1 MKNTNYERWDSCIY
15 DGDSAEDR
23 QILNN
28 ILRGD
33 AFIEKLTGFSQ
44 IYKTRDGE
52 DRVLFVDLGDKRFAF
67 LLRLTGHRYNHL
79 KYLKNYRYIQSFVE
93 RVNLTDNILQD
104 EDNVV
109 ENVAQEQSSRVYY
122 FNRRLVVLD
131 ATQENALTTPTPLVV
146 TGGAGTGK
154 TMIACIKIQQWLAD
168 RDASDTS
175 PILYVSLSAALV
187 HEIEH
192 ALRTIGITSQDVHC
206 KTYQQ
211 VMLEKDTSLAGRNIV
226 DFTHFSEWFT
236 AQYLTKSKVKKSE
249 IAKRLNQED
258 AKGVY
263 EVFREIAGGLRTER
277 SARSLLACKISDIA
291 VALDAYMQFL
301 LTNGDYDPALCAV
314 EVESSYYGCIVDE
327 AQQFTPQQWLML
339 CKLVPHTEC
348 APNIIF
354 VGDEYYQRSFDSQC
368 LLREKIT
375 LLTQYYPVNQLVL
388 EQGYR
393 LPENVKTFTNH
404 LVTLRNLLHVNV
416 ATRSE
421 RVLTSDANVMAGNV
435 VVERAS
441 PQLIQQLK
449 LQTQLPHCFVITSE
463 KSRKRAAARFGADS
477 LIFTPNEVGGQEC
490 EKAIVFELFGQDN
503 DDLLLMS
510 LDVSASHTSLRLDE
524 SQPVLIKK
532 GADYFLHGYN
542 GKKWCFANLDK
553 NIINTHPQLRFPEVG
568 AEPVYVQATEDLKAL
583 YIYLEQKKLHMVQD
597 DPMLA
602 NIEKRLRESK
612 KHTPAGGGMQ
622 QDDIITWVNARIIA
636 CTRLTDILWVLFPEQ
651 TKYPLLFEFLKPA
664 LKSSDLD
671 LINVEL
677 DSASLRQEW
686 LEFAD
691 RLQLKFTPENA
702 QKAREIYLRYGLTEE
717 DIELRKASLLSRSVI
732 IQSLTTSQQTQKEF
746 LNQFYFYLT
755 SHKLAVFFQEHS
767 IENLKLLVKDDCS
780 LLEKILQVK
789 SHSNIL
795 YDYFL
800 ENVHQFTLLENLY
813 SSDELLQLIIK
824 TSNVGMLKLLITFGR
839 DLTPEEEQQYANC
852 YPEVKKIFKHS
863 LKILLT
869 GKSFLGFLFY
879 EHIETLFKVYF
890 DAFID
895 SNFNKQLLIS
905 RSVIPFLYDN
915 DYENINYNEE
925 TFIMAVNVGNLDFVK
940 NCVTDPNRKYMLT
953 SVAVYISVILFEQ
966 YEILDFILNNIDP
979 CQVGKILLFA
989 IKQQNT
995 TVIDSCVAHRFNLIY
1010 NYDYIISEVEIEFSD
1025 LIESNIIL
1033 KQEFVKY
1040 NLAKAL
1046 LQKLSIRNLSAYFNF
1061 LINNNQLS
1069 ELMSSI
1075 NYVFKPSLDTESIYH
1090 TTSLNPMKMYDM
1102 TMNKGNFVIV
1112 FEFLLGKKEDFKK
1125 FLLNNL
1131 KKHVSQPQNSILFT
1145 LADYSFVYND
1155 KSTTFLELA
1164 YEYGAD
1170 WFVLEYVRAAVLKVG
1185 IIEGLGSKIVGFD
1198 IENGKQT
1205 LLNWVLSQFQYTKEI
1220 IFEYLYNNNSELNA
1234 LQEFYGPEVLL
1245 DILIKH
1251 KNIRLIQLLL
1261 AFGKPLENNV
1271 VLEKYTMYSR
1281 FKACHKNSIRVHLK
1295 SCATQKD
1302 LYLALFDDLDILT
1315 KYLKNNVDSSEPR
1328 HVIQYGYFDPNNSSL
1343 LENMDFLFSALLV
1356 GNTQVFECYIEKFGI
1371 SQFMSLKFYS
1381 YPVYLTLIH
1390 FNQYEIFAKIA
1401 HLFDI
1406 NYNTLSFVYAL
1417 KIMSPCFLDLIMQYP
1432 VNLLILSR
1440 DQTAEILTSYDYL
1453 LKKSGELSLSPLV
1466 LKEVIKFKMLSS
1478 NQFSKNDCYEYLRCV
1493 ELGDKEL
1500 GIYDDNAPFKNI
1512 DSSVLRLFLTS
1523 TYVFTDCLYSDCM
1536 EKSKICYTETLLY
1549 KLSNTVCDSYG
1560 NIGLHIAYKLDA
1572 PVLIDLFGYLDAVDQ
1587 IAHEN
1592 KYTTIG
1598 LAFIRMRDMTQSSA
1612 LRAIDQDLIHQIIKI
1627 RGVRR
1632 SYQMCKSNPEWM
1644 PIHAAIECQSSLILT
1659 TILQI
1664 DNTVINAKYQNRT
1677 PVFMVLQQY
1686 ATMSIKVM
1694 KLMLMIL
1701 NKYGADFRQD
1711 QAELCEMLR
1720 SLEQIVPEEEK
1731 KFFNDIIELFPE
1743 YRTIRP
1749 TLSFFAP
1756 HESFNSENALTH
1768 FNPTTR

>member
-154 TMIACIKIQQWLAD
+154 TMIACVKIQQWLAD

-211 VMLEKDTSLAGRNIV
+211 VMLEKDRSLAGRNIV
-226 DFTHFSEWFT
+226 GFTHFAEWFT

-368 LLREKIT
+368 LLREKIS

-532 GADYFLHGYN
+532 GADYFIHGYN
-542 GKKWCFANLDK
+542 GKKWGFAKLDK
-553 NIINTHPQLRFPEVG
+553 NIINTHPQLMFPEVG

-746 LNQFYFYLT
+746 LSQFYYYLT

-795 YDYFL
+795 CDYFL
-800 ENVHQFTLLENLY
+800 ANLQQFTLLENSY
-813 SSDELLQLIIK
+813 SGDELLKIIIK
-824 TSNVGMLKLLITFGR
+824 TENIGMLKLLVAFGR
-839 DLTPEEEQQYANC
+839 DITADEARNYDNF
-852 YPEVKKIFKHS
+852 YPDLIKKI
-863 LKILLT
+863 
-869 GKSFLGFLFY
+869 
-879 EHIETLFKVYF
+879 
-890 DAFID
+890 
-895 SNFNKQLLIS
+895 
-905 RSVIPFLYDN
+905 
-915 DYENINYNEE
+915 
-925 TFIMAVNVGNLDFVK
+925 
-940 NCVTDPNRKYMLT
+940 
-953 SVAVYISVILFEQ
+953 
-966 YEILDFILNNIDP
+966 
-979 CQVGKILLFA
+979 
-989 IKQQNT
+989 
-995 TVIDSCVAHRFNLIY
+995 
-1010 NYDYIISEVEIEFSD
+1010 
-1025 LIESNIIL
+1025 
-1033 KQEFVKY
+1033 
-1040 NLAKAL
+1040 
-1046 LQKLSIRNLSAYFNF
+1046 
-1061 LINNNQLS
+1061 
-1069 ELMSSI
+1069 
-1075 NYVFKPSLDTESIYH
+1075 
-1090 TTSLNPMKMYDM
+1090 
-1102 TMNKGNFVIV
+1102 
-1112 FEFLLGKKEDFKK
+1112 
-1125 FLLNNL
+1125 
-1131 KKHVSQPQNSILFT
+1131 
-1145 LADYSFVYND
+1145 
-1155 KSTTFLELA
+1155 
-1164 YEYGAD
+1164 
-1170 WFVLEYVRAAVLKVG
+1170 
-1185 IIEGLGSKIVGFD
+1185 
-1198 IENGKQT
+1198 
-1205 LLNWVLSQFQYTKEI
+1205 
-1220 IFEYLYNNNSELNA
+1220 
-1234 LQEFYGPEVLL
+1234 
-1245 DILIKH
+1245 
-1251 KNIRLIQLLL
+1251 
-1261 AFGKPLENNV
+1261 
-1271 VLEKYTMYSR
+1271 
-1281 FKACHKNSIRVHLK
+1281 
-1295 SCATQKD
+1295 
-1302 LYLALFDDLDILT
+1302 
-1315 KYLKNNVDSSEPR
+1315 
-1328 HVIQYGYFDPNNSSL
+1328 
-1343 LENMDFLFSALLV
+1343 
-1356 GNTQVFECYIEKFGI
+1356 
-1371 SQFMSLKFYS
+1371 
-1381 YPVYLTLIH
+1381 
-1390 FNQYEIFAKIA
+1390 
-1401 HLFDI
+1401 
-1406 NYNTLSFVYAL
+1406 
-1417 KIMSPCFLDLIMQYP
+1417 
-1432 VNLLILSR
+1432 
-1440 DQTAEILTSYDYL
+1440 
-1453 LKKSGELSLSPLV
+1453 
-1466 LKEVIKFKMLSS
+1466 
-1478 NQFSKNDCYEYLRCV
+1478 
-1493 ELGDKEL
+1493 
-1500 GIYDDNAPFKNI
+1500 
-1512 DSSVLRLFLTS
+1512 
-1523 TYVFTDCLYSDCM
+1523 
-1536 EKSKICYTETLLY
+1536 
-1549 KLSNTVCDSYG
+1549 
-1560 NIGLHIAYKLDA
+1560 
-1572 PVLIDLFGYLDAVDQ
+1572 
-1587 IAHEN
+1587 
-1592 KYTTIG
+1592 
-1598 LAFIRMRDMTQSSA
+1598 TQS
-1612 LRAIDQDLIHQIIKI
+1612 
-1627 RGVRR
+1627 
-1632 SYQMCKSNPEWM
+1632 KSN
-1644 PIHAAIECQSSLILT
+1644 
-1659 TILQI
+1659 
-1664 DNTVINAKYQNRT
+1664 
-1677 PVFMVLQQY
+1677 
-1686 ATMSIKVM
+1686 
-1694 KLMLMIL
+1694 
-1701 NKYGADFRQD
+1701 
-1711 QAELCEMLR
+1711 
-1720 SLEQIVPEEEK
+1720 
-1731 KFFNDIIELFPE
+1731 
-1743 YRTIRP
+1743 
-1749 TLSFFAP
+1749 
-1756 HESFNSENALTH
+1756 
-1768 FNPTTR
+1768 